1 MMDVQPPLRPRPPT
15 ADLPRFDGTQPE
27 SSKKVPIAPQQ
38 VKRKRDVRP
47 SSETSRAASPAQ
59 ETPAPKKKKANRA
72 CFHCQKAHLTCDDA
86 RPCMRCVKRGI
97 GDNCTEGHRKKAKY
111 LLDDEELEELKRT
124 REHNPSENQQT
135 PNPPQTQVINTG
147 LSSTDEAPLLPG
159 WSAIT
164 SEAHAANS
172 VPQPAF
178 SITGFST
185 PTDPLFNITF
195 DPAYPF
201 GSEAANLE
209 YSILSAIL
217 NQPGGSP
224 NSNPSLDPAAL
235 TNPSPSVANGVNGS
249 SPAALHPS
257 EPWGGMPQT
266 LGMHYAQAQSQL
278 PQSGNGNSV
287 PTNGVDSRSFV
298 RTTESHP
305 LPFNSS
311 GMQRQGSQ
319 LALPSPPAS
328 EPSTTGE
335 IVKPRPTGQVGSSST
350 NWAYSDGVK
359 KYDYTEGYHFLMSYL
374 HDRHFDKNDILRV
387 VRALA
392 IVRPSLIALQMPLAD
407 EDEVFVERCLQ
418 RSLAEL
424 DKLISFSGTPT
435 VVWRRTGEICLVGL
449 EFTMLTEWS
458 RKELLGKRTFIYELF
473 ENQSTVEYWEQFA
486 AHAFENSTR
495 SVNLHCVLLKPNGAP
510 VPCAFCFSIRRDL
523 FDLPSLIIGQWL
535 PLL

>member
-287 PTNGVDSRSFV
+287 PANGVDSRSFV

-311 GMQRQGSQ
+311 VLQ
-319 LALPSPPAS
+319 A
-328 EPSTTGE
+328 
-335 IVKPRPTGQVGSSST
+335 KSSS
-350 NWAYSDGVK
+350 
-359 KYDYTEGYHFLMSYL
+359 
-374 HDRHFDKNDILRV
+374 
-387 VRALA
+387 LA
-392 IVRPSLIALQMPLAD
+392 PQAKLDPAARIGRIQM
-407 EDEVFVERCLQ
+407 E
-418 RSLAEL
+418 
-424 DKLISFSGTPT
+424 
-435 VVWRRTGEICLVGL
+435 
-449 EFTMLTEWS
+449 
-458 RKELLGKRTFIYELF
+458 
-473 ENQSTVEYWEQFA
+473 
-486 AHAFENSTR
+486 
-495 SVNLHCVLLKPNGAP
+495 
-510 VPCAFCFSIRRDL
+510 
-523 FDLPSLIIGQWL
+523 
-535 PLL
+535 